1 MICKRSRRN
10 RRGFCNFF
18 LLRRVPRHDDA
29 IAHYPSRSGLPI
41 LAIWIGWPKLR
52 RALPCACI
60 FLFTAVAEG
69 QIQVDVKFKRLQYI
83 AYEPVV
89 VTIAITNLAGRDIE
103 LHDAD
108 GQSWLGFEVTGS
120 EGQPISLLSTEKAQP
135 PLKIRSEEHTS
146 ELQSQ
151 SNLVCRLLLEKK

>member
-1 MICKRSRRN
+1 MS
-10 RRGFCNFF
+10 
-18 LLRRVPRHDDA
+18 
-29 IAHYPSRSGLPI
+29 IA
-41 LAIWIGWPKLR
+41 AIWIGWPKLR

-89 VTIAITNLAGRDIE
+89 ATIAITNLAGRDIE

-108 GQSWLGFEVTGS
+108 
-120 EGQPISLLSTEKAQP
+120 
-135 PLKIRSEEHTS
+135 
-146 ELQSQ
+146 
-151 SNLVCRLLLEKK
+151 